1 MNRKKII
8 LSILLGIIAIS
19 AMIISDKL
27 YKEKNQFNS
36 EKYGNFTRNAF
47 VSHDATPLERE
58 SFDALNIIP
67 IRE

>member
-27 YKEKNQFNS
+27 YKEKDKRLF
-36 EKYGNFTRNAF
+36 
-47 VSHDATPLERE
+47 
-58 SFDALNIIP
+58 SFSKEQYEPIIIKDKSDFKDELRTIVKQNIQI
-67 IRE
+67 

>member
-27 YKEKNQFNS
+27 YKEKNQS
-36 EKYGNFTRNAF
+36 LIVL
-47 VSHDATPLERE
+47 VS
-58 SFDALNIIP
+58 
-67 IRE
+67 

>member
-27 YKEKNQFNS
+27 YKEKDKP
-36 EKYGNFTRNAF
+36 ELFTEQ
-47 VSHDATPLERE
+47 H
-58 SFDALNIIP
+58 LN
-67 IRE
+67 